1 MTSPSPQTAAPASD
15 ATLLPPESSVV
26 ALIRDAVASKADPAQ
41 LRELLAVRREWEA
54 DEARKAYNKAI
65 ADFQRGAPI
74 VEKGDDANGKP
85 YAALDRI
92 WRTIRPLLTE
102 LGLSVTWQVSEVRD
116 GSTICHL
123 EGMLRHRDG
132 HGEKLTFDLPIPDAI
147 MSSSGKAVQNKAQ
160 VIGSAN
166 TYAKRYALCAALG
179 IVTGIDDDGN
189 GTGSVLTVT
198 EQQEKQI
205 NDLLAFARTVEG
217 FEEKRF
223 WAWVGCDK
231 VRDIY
236 AKQADEV
243 IESLNK
249 KIRSTGRKQ
258 FEGGRWKQLAIH
270 FGTNFKG
277 VKLGDMNAA
286 TLKGWFKWQTKPNC
300 SENDRLLRLALDVA
314 AVEAE

>member
-1 MTSPSPQTAAPASD
+1 MTTPSADKSASTD
-15 ATLLPPESSVV
+15 ATLVPAESSAVL
-26 ALIRDAVASKADPAQ
+26 LIREAIAQKADPAQ
-41 LRELLAVRREWEA
+41 LRELLAVRREWES

-74 VEKGDDANGKP
+74 VEKGDDANGKQ

-92 WRTIRPLLTE
+92 WRTIRPLLTD
-102 LGLSVTWQVSEVRD
+102 LGLSVTWQVSELRD
-116 GSTICHL
+116 GSTVCHL

-147 MSSSGKAVQNKAQ
+147 TNSSGKAVQNKAQ

-179 IVTGIDDDGN
+179 LVTGIDDDGN
-189 GTGSVLTVT
+189 GGGGDLTLT

-205 NDLLAFARTVEG
+205 NDLLVHARTVPD
-217 FEEKRF
+217 FEEKKF

-236 AKQADEV
+236 AKQVDEV
-243 IESLNK
+243 VSKLQS

-258 FEGGRWKQLAIH
+258 FEGGRWKELAIH

-277 VKLGDMNAA
+277 VKLGDMNSA
-286 TLKGWFKWQTKPNC
+286 TLKGWLKWQPKPNC
-300 SENDRLLRLALDVA
+300 SEADSLLRLALDVA
-314 AVEAE
+314 TVEVG

>member
-1 MTSPSPQTAAPASD
+1 MAVRKQSLPAQRILNITNMTSPSPQTAAPASD

-74 VEKGDDANGKP
+74 VEKGDDANGKQ

-92 WRTIRPLLTE
+92 WRTIRPLLTD
-102 LGLSVTWQVSEVRD
+102 LGLSVTWQVSELRD
-116 GSTICHL
+116 GSTVCHL

-179 IVTGIDDDGN
+179 LVTGEDDDGN
-189 GTGSVLTVT
+189 GGALVTIDAREQKELKDLIDACRGISSFNEEVFWRFVGSKDLGKLPITRFQDVR
-198 EQQEKQI
+198 
-205 NDLLAFARTVEG
+205 DLLKA
-217 FEEKRF
+217 
-223 WAWVGCDK
+223 
-231 VRDIY
+231 
-236 AKQADEV
+236 
-243 IESLNK
+243 
-249 KIRSTGRKQ
+249 
-258 FEGGRWKQLAIH
+258 
-270 FGTNFKG
+270 
-277 VKLGDMNAA
+277 KLG
-286 TLKGWFKWQTKPNC
+286 KK
-300 SENDRLLRLALDVA
+300 S
-314 AVEAE
+314 

>member
-1 MTSPSPQTAAPASD
+1 M
-15 ATLLPPESSVV
+15 LPPESSVV

-41 LRELLAVRREWEA
+41 LRELLAVRREWES

-74 VEKGDDANGKP
+74 VEKGDDANGKQ

-92 WRTIRPLLTE
+92 WRTIRPLLTD

-147 MSSSGKAVQNKAQ
+147 TSSSGKAVQNKAQ

-189 GTGSVLTVT
+189 GTGGDLTLT

-205 NDLLAFARTVEG
+205 SDLLVHARTVPD
-217 FEEKRF
+217 FEEKKF

-236 AKQADEV
+236 SKQVDEV
-243 IESLNK
+243 VAKLQA

-286 TLKGWFKWQTKPNC
+286 TLKGWLKWQPKPNAG
-300 SENDRLLRLALDVA
+300 EDDRLLRLALDVA